1 MNLATRYQESESE
14 FLKAMATRFGFT
26 GKNYL
31 IFIARFEEKNADS
44 SNQAIAE
51 CYNPELLENTKY
63 QESEAEGIRKK
74 ESNRIFNQQLSAI
87 CKTLEKAGCNFNGD
101 KKGRWML
108 AKKWL
113 REEIFPQW
121 FQENHLEVFNRE
133 QVWQQFSKKADRR
146 SENIAL
152 EVVGDTHLGLIHK
165 ENRRKV
171 PLESNLRFKLN
182 LDSMGHLILLEKA
195 PSGEICCVCPSSYAP
210 KSQFTENAQIL
221 LPQYPPS
228 RYPCFTANER
238 GKEEILAILTPNQP
252 PFDWLDKNRQKFI
265 QFEKG
270 HLAALWKYV
279 QAESASQMF
288 YLEYWV
294 S

>member
-1 MNLATRYQESESE
+1 MNLATRYQKYEEE
-14 FLKAMATRFGFT
+14 FLKAMATRFSLT

-51 CYNPELLENTKY
+51 CYTTELLEHTKY
-63 QESEAEGIRKK
+63 QESEDEGIRKK

-101 KKGRWML
+101 KKGRWIL

-113 REEIFPQW
+113 REEVFPQW
-121 FQENHLEVFNRE
+121 LQENHLVTRE
-133 QVWQQFSKKADRR
+133 QVWQHFSKKADRR
-146 SENIAL
+146 SENIEL

-165 ENRRKV
+165 ESRWDV
-171 PLESNLRFKLN
+171 PFKSNLRFKLN

-195 PSGEICCVCPSSYAP
+195 PSGEICCVCPSTYAP
-210 KSQFTENAQIL
+210 KSQFTENAQIM
-221 LPQYPPS
+221 LPQSPPS
-228 RYPCFTANER
+228 PYPCFTANER
-238 GKEEILAILTPNQP
+238 GKEEILAIFTPKKP

-270 HLAALWKYV
+270 HLVALWQYV
-279 QAESASQMF
+279 QAESESQMF